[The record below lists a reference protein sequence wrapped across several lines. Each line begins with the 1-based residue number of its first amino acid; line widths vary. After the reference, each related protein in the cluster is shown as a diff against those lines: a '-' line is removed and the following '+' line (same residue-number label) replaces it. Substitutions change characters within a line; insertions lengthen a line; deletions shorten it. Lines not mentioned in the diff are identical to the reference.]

1 MFVLSVTTAIAVF
14 AFSAAVI
21 AVAGSRLSHLAD
33 RLADRT
39 RLGEAM
45 AGAVLLGATT
55 SIPGTVTSVVAASSG
70 NVDLAA
76 SNALGGI
83 AAQTAFLAIADMAY
97 RRANLEHAAASVA
110 NLTQATLL
118 ILMLAIPLVAAH
130 TPATT
135 VLGVHPATVALLVAY
150 VAGLRMAGRDR
161 DNPMWQPT
169 LTSKTRRDQP
179 EDEHDTRP
187 LWQLFAAFM
196 ALAAVIGAA
205 GFAVARSGIVIADET
220 GVGET
225 VVGTLFTAVATS
237 LPELVTTV
245 AAVRHGALQ
254 LAVGGIIG
262 GNVFDVLFLSAA
274 DVAYRDG
281 SIYHAIDQ
289 ASLFWA
295 LVGLLMT
302 AVLLLG
308 LIRREEHGVAN
319 IGFESALMLIIYAG
333 AIAIMVL

>member
-1 MFVLSVTTAIAVF
+1 MLELSVTTACVVF
-14 AFSAAVI
+14 AVSAAVI
-21 AVAGSRLSHLAD
+21 AVAGSYLSRIAD

-39 RLGEAM
+39 RLGEAV

-55 SIPGTVTSVVAASSG
+55 SIPGTVTSVVAAADG

-83 AAQTAFLAIADMAY
+83 AAQTAFLAIADMVY
-97 RRANLEHAAASVA
+97 RRANLEHAAASAA
-110 NLTQATLL
+110 NLTQSTLL
-118 ILMLAIPLVAAH
+118 ILMLAIPLVAVH
-130 TPATT
+130 TPAVT
-135 VLGVHPATVALLVAY
+135 VFGVHPATVVLLFAY

-161 DNPMWQPT
+161 DNPMWQPIVT
-169 LTSKTRRDQP
+169 RHTRRDEP
-179 EDEHDTRP
+179 EDDGDHRP
-187 LWQLFAAFM
+187 LWQLFAVFA
-196 ALAAVIGAA
+196 ALAATIGGA
-205 GFAVARSGIVIADET
+205 GMMVARTGIVIAERT
-220 GVGET
+220 GLGET
-225 VVGTLFTAVATS
+225 VVGTLLTATATS

-245 AAVRHGALQ
+245 AAVRQGALQ

-281 SIYHAIDQ
+281 SIYHAIG
-289 ASLFWA
+289 AGSLFWA
-295 LVGLLMT
+295 MVGLVMT

-319 IGFESALMLIIYAG
+319 IGFESALLLLIYAG
-333 AIAIMVL
+333 AVALMVL